1 MKNLNLW
8 SKPLKESLVGI
19 SSGIDIMSFRDL
31 MWFCYLNQNRIDDD
45 IHFLYENEHY
55 KNIKFRQVFKV
66 LFNTHDNKE
75 ASLSDQ
81 IKGKKSRIR
90 K

>member
-1 MKNLNLW
+1 MKYLNLW
-8 SKPLKESLVGI
+8 RILLRESLVGI

-55 KNIKFRQVFKV
+55 K
-66 LFNTHDNKE
+66 
-75 ASLSDQ
+75 
-81 IKGKKSRIR
+81 KKI
-90 K
+90 